1 MNLTIF
7 CSGKTNLKKDYIEEI
22 ENLIKNIDINKIS
35 IVYGGGNVGLMG
47 VVRDSFNSI
56 GGKIITSN
64 LNKFVVEGIFD
75 DYIFDNINERQQ
87 KLIELGDVYLIL
99 PGGFG
104 TMFEMLEVITKNQIG
119 ESKKPI
125 LIFNFNNIYDYL
137 LKEIRV
143 LQEENF
149 IQHELNYY
157 NIYVFNNSDELIHK
171 INNI

>member
-7 CSGKTNLKKDYIEEI
+7 CSGKNNLKKDYIEEI
-22 ENLIKNIDINKIS
+22 EKLIKNIDINKIS

-47 VVRDSFNSI
+47 VVRDSFISI

-64 LNKFVVEGIFD
+64 INKFVVEGIFD

-87 KLIELGDVYLIL
+87 KLIELGDAYLIL

-104 TMFEMLEVITKNQIG
+104 TMFEMLEVIIKNQIG

-137 LKEIRV
+137 LKEIKV

-171 INNI
+171 INNL

>member
-7 CSGKTNLKKDYIEEI
+7 CSGKNNLKKDYIEEI
-22 ENLIKNIDINKIS
+22 EKLIKNIDINKIS

-47 VVRDSFNSI
+47 IVRDSFISI

-64 LNKFVVEGIFD
+64 INKFVVEGIFD

-87 KLIELGDVYLIL
+87 KLIELGDAYLIL

-119 ESKKPI
+119 ESTKPI

-137 LKEIRV
+137 LKEIKV
-143 LQEENF
+143 LQEEKF

-157 NIYVFNNSDELIHK
+157 NIYVFNNSDELIYK
-171 INNI
+171 INNL